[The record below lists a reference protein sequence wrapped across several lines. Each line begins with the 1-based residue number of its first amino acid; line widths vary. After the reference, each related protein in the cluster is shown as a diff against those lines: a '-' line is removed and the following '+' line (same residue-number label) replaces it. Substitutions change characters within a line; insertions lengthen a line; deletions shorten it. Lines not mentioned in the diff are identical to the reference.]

1 MTASCRRMASGDL
14 VSASVRGTWSPW
26 SLNFTRRSSTWT
38 RLTVGSSDQICKYI
52 VCAGVRLSE
61 AHINIPT
68 YFLKEIY
75 SSYITSTSAPTNPG
89 DQEETLAMSMARLV
103 RYAQTRPIASPF
115 YGTKL
120 GGEICYTCRNLFR
133 DFQSKFEDE
142 FEALKKE
149 QDCAGNVSC
158 KGFCN
163 SISLPEQFRPRQE
176 EVKERGINE
185 LIKNVN
191 AHFNIW
197 QYLIEINSKL

>member
-1 MTASCRRMASGDL
+1 MQ
-14 VSASVRGTWSPW
+14 V
-26 SLNFTRRSSTWT
+26 
-38 RLTVGSSDQICKYI
+38 
-52 VCAGVRLSE
+52 SE

-133 DFQSKFEDE
+133 DFQSKFEEE

-163 SISLPEQFRPRQE
+163 SISLPEQFKPRQE

-191 AHFNIW
+191 AHFNI
-197 QYLIEINSKL
+197 

>member
-1 MTASCRRMASGDL
+1 
-14 VSASVRGTWSPW
+14 
-26 SLNFTRRSSTWT
+26 
-38 RLTVGSSDQICKYI
+38 
-52 VCAGVRLSE
+52 
-61 AHINIPT
+61 
-68 YFLKEIY
+68 
-75 SSYITSTSAPTNPG
+75 
-89 DQEETLAMSMARLV
+89 MARLV
-103 RYAQTRPIASPF
+103 RYAQTHPIASPF
-115 YGTKL
+115 FETKL

-142 FEALKKE
+142 FLALKKE

-163 SISLPEQFRPRQE
+163 SISLPEQFKPRQE

-197 QYLIEINSKL
+197 QIIKVNSKYVANSWAKMRNEELLCYEFVKTTFVRLHVMCLTNLRVLQNSDFQRSSCITQRQ